1 MVMLFFI
8 KILNADGSRDRSTTN
23 DYSEA
28 QRVIAGS
35 LLQIGLLVLPII
47 LIIKISIFLSLSKE
61 NLGQV
66 STMLVFIN
74 LQMQTGLITKRLTK

>member
-1 MVMLFFI
+1 LFY
-8 KILNADGSRDRSTTN
+8 KNTLNADGSRDRSTTN

-35 LLQIGLLVLPII
+35 STPDWIAGFTNNIDY
-47 LIIKISIFLSLSKE
+47 KNFDFSFTSKE

-66 STMLVFIN
+66 STMQVVSIN
-74 LQMQTGLITKRLTK
+74 LQMQTGLITKQLTK

>member
-1 MVMLFFI
+1 LFY
-8 KILNADGSRDRSTTN
+8 KNTVNADGSIDRSTTN

-35 LLQIGLLVLPII
+35 STPDWIAGFTNNIDFKN
-47 LIIKISIFLSLSKE
+47 LIFHSLSKE

-66 STMLVFIN
+66 FTMQEVFIN